1 MMKVVLFPVKL
12 TAKLALYALSLV
24 FMLAA
29 LVMGVISALSGK
41 PYTVIR
47 VPAALG
53 ATLGVISGV
62 FDLTC
67 IIMSYG
73 MCLGVI
79 LIPVFFALIM
89 NGFIKITGC
98 IRDLADSIYLF

>member
-41 PYTVIR
+41 PCVIIGTL
-47 VPAALG
+47 AALG
-53 ATLGVISGV
+53 FTIVWMVGLPDIMIVIA
-62 FDLTC
+62 
-67 IIMSYG
+67 SYA

>member
-1 MMKVVLFPVKL
+1 MMTIVLFPVKL
-12 TAKLALYALSLV
+12 TAKLVLYALSLV
-24 FMLAA
+24 FTLAA
-29 LVMGVISALSGK
+29 LIMGVISALSGK
-41 PYTVIR
+41 PCTVIG
-47 VPAALG
+47 VLAALG

-67 IIMSYG
+67 IIVSYA

-79 LIPVFFALIM
+79 LIPAFFALIM
-89 NGFIKITGC
+89 NGFIKLTGC